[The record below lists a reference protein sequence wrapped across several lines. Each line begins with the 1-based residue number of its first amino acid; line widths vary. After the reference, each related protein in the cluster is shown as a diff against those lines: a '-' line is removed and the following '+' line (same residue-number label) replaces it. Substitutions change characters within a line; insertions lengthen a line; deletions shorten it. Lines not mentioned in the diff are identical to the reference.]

1 MIATFP
7 QEIQVDSEN
16 LTITWKD
23 GFTSHYNLLDLRKKC
38 PCAVCCGGH
47 GGKIGAATGHI
58 TSIQL
63 VSWRKVGRYALNFT
77 WVTTTIQE
85 FTLTII
91 SVLTLMEKQSK
102 FTIID

>member
-1 MIATFP
+1 MLATFP
-7 QEIQVDSEN
+7 QEIQADSEN

-23 GFTSHYNLLDLRKKC
+23 GFTSHFNLLDLRKKC

-77 WVTTTIQE
+77 WSDNHDTGIYSYDNLRAYSE
-85 FTLTII
+85 GKSEL
-91 SVLTLMEKQSK
+91 SA
-102 FTIID
+102 

>member
-1 MIATFP
+1 MLATFP
-7 QEIQVDSEN
+7 QEIQADSEN

-23 GFTSHYNLLDLRKKC
+23 GFTSNFNLLDLRKKC

-63 VSWRKVGRYALNFT
+63 ISWRKVGRYALNFT
-77 WVTTTIQE
+77 WSDNHDTGIYSYDNLRAYSGGKSELPT
-85 FTLTII
+85 
-91 SVLTLMEKQSK
+91 
-102 FTIID
+102 